1 MKSDGVATIVA
12 KDGYYIAES
21 ALSDYAGGG
30 VSEETAEYALHKT
43 KLMLESLLD
52 GVPDLSAETQDFIKS
67 VLSHVADAHKE
78 IYETA
83 RAIEYV
89 ERESKVQL
97 RNRIKEARKEWNQ
110 NA

>member
-1 MKSDGVATIVA
+1 MKSDGIATIVA

-21 ALSDYAGGG
+21 ALSDYAVGGI
-30 VSEETAEYALHKT
+30 SEETAEYAIHKT
-43 KLMLESLLD
+43 KLMLESLL

-67 VLSHVADAHKE
+67 VLGHVADARKE
-78 IYETA
+78 ICETA

-89 ERESKVQL
+89 ERESKAQL
-97 RNRIKEARKEWNQ
+97 RNRIKEAMKEWNQ